1 MHKEPKIYLSGI
13 RPFKGI
19 HQTMAVFRSLFFL
32 FVVIFSTMAVDCVSP
47 TPVIKSA
54 YWPSWA
60 SDFPPSAIDT
70 TLFTHIFYAFLMP
83 NNTTFRFEVSNSEA
97 ILLSNFTSSLHHKNP
112 PVKTIVSIGGGGA
125 DPDVFARMA
134 ANSSSRHEFI
144 NSAIKIARKF
154 GFDGLDLDWEFPANP
169 KEMNDLGYLFKEWR
183 FAINKE
189 AQATHRPPLLLTS
202 AVYYAF
208 EFLIYGGKRAYP
220 VASISKNLDWINVM
234 CFDYRGS
241 WDTTVTGAHAALYD
255 SKSNVSTSYG
265 LGSWIKAGV
274 PGKKM
279 VMGLPIYG
287 RTWKLEKPEI
297 HGIGAP
303 GIGVGPGDEGTMT
316 FSQVMDFNRK
326 NNATVVYDSDSVSM
340 YSYAGTSWIGYD
352 DSISVTIKIGFARAH
367 GLTGYFFWAV
377 NGDKDWKISIQ
388 ASKAWG
394 R

>member
-1 MHKEPKIYLSGI
+1 
-13 RPFKGI
+13 
-19 HQTMAVFRSLFFL
+19 
-32 FVVIFSTMAVDCVSP
+32 
-47 TPVIKSA
+47 
-54 YWPSWA
+54 
-60 SDFPPSAIDT
+60 
-70 TLFTHIFYAFLMP
+70 
-83 NNTTFRFEVSNSEA
+83 
-97 ILLSNFTSSLHHKNP
+97 
-112 PVKTIVSIGGGGA
+112 
-125 DPDVFARMA
+125 
-134 ANSSSRHEFI
+134 
-144 NSAIKIARKF
+144 
-154 GFDGLDLDWEFPANP
+154 
-169 KEMNDLGYLFKEWR
+169 
-183 FAINKE
+183 
-189 AQATHRPPLLLTS
+189 
-202 AVYYAF
+202 
-208 EFLIYGGKRAYP
+208 
-220 VASISKNLDWINVM
+220 M

-279 VMGLPIYG
+279 VMGLPLYG

-377 NGDKDWKISIQ
+377 NGDKDWKISRQ
-388 ASKAWG
+388 DYLHAVKALADEIAIIDHPISDDDLTLYVLNGLGSDFWEIAAPIRARETPLAFEELHDLLVG
-394 R
+394 HESYLQRLEAATQ